1 MVLLFA
7 FAPKRSYI
15 APVLH
20 QTRNNSM
27 ATIRKSIT
35 FTDKLSEWMQ
45 VQITNGDYANESEY
59 VRDLVRKDRAK
70 NAKLRALT
78 MAIEE
83 GLESGVGNKTVPQI
97 MKEVEGKLKKG
108 GRL

>member
-1 MVLLFA
+1 
-7 FAPKRSYI
+7 
-15 APVLH
+15 
-20 QTRNNSM
+20 M

-83 GLESGVGNKTVPQI
+83 GLESGVGNKTIPQI